1 MKSSELETALV
12 SILARLGRLPA
23 DQTSSLRPPAGPE
36 ARARLAGTVC
46 GEPTLPEPLEVWFAC
61 HDGQELGTL
70 GVDPEAPAVAWMSID
85 DAIDAW
91 MFLNDENEEILP
103 PWSRDWLPIATNG
116 GGDYL
121 VYAIRGADAG
131 TLLFY
136 YHDDEDRPVEAA
148 SVAEYASKVE
158 RSLADVEA
166 SLEEKRTIPTR
177 VSEDGAIWQDA
188 PAPTAD
194 DLRVAPIGTAFHRR
208 SLPYRSYWY
217 RVYVKLGEG
226 VWIAGK
232 AQSQSPHRDDDFEIT
247 GALTD
252 IERLVQ
258 DELPRAW
265 KQEEG
270 ALVEA
275 LSDESIYPAG
285 LTALGGRPARGD
297 AYFIRRRTTL
307 TVRQ

>member
-1 MKSSELETALV
+1 MKSNELETTLQ
-12 SILARLGRLPA
+12 SIQARLGRLPA
-23 DQTSSLRPPAGPE
+23 DQTSSLRPSAGPE

-61 HDGQELGTL
+61 HDGQELESP

-91 MFLNDENEEILP
+91 MFLNDENEEILQ

-116 GGDYL
+116 GGDHL
-121 VYAIRGADAG
+121 VYVLRGADAG

-148 SVAEYASKVE
+148 RLADYAGKVD

-166 SLEEKRTIPTR
+166 SLEEKRNIPTR

-194 DLRVAPIGTAFHRR
+194 DLRAAPIGTAFHRR
-208 SLPYRSYWY
+208 SLPYQSYWY
-217 RVYVKLGEG
+217 RVYVKLAEG
-226 VWIAGK
+226 AWIAGR
-232 AQSQSPHRDDDFEIT
+232 AQSASPHRDDDFDIT

-252 IERLVQ
+252 IENLVR
-258 DELPRAW
+258 DELPRTW
-265 KQEEG
+265 KQEEE
-270 ALVEA
+270 ALVVA

-285 LTALGGRPARGD
+285 LKALGGRPARDD
-297 AYFIRRRTTL
+297 AYFIRRRATL
-307 TVRQ
+307 SVR